1 MRKLLSLLSLSAL
14 AIPILTGCANGNPTV
29 GTCTGNCPALLT
41 PVSLSATDTPPS
53 GVSVLSFQVQLTA
66 ATLNPAS
73 GRTSPVSLLPNDS
86 EPSGASTPISID
98 ATQLQAVSQ
107 FLSVHNVPSTGYD
120 SLSLTFAN
128 PKLVIYNA
136 SDSAIS
142 AACPIGS
149 VCQLAPS
156 INGSATL
163 NFTGA
168 PFPNTTTPNTPL
180 SLLIDFHL
188 NTILQTNFSLNVGA
202 ANGVTVSQIPSS
214 TASSPSPQLGYI
226 TGSLPNVSNALAGG
240 PPTFQFIS
248 QDNRIYAIN
257 TSTTSTT
264 YNNFPASLCST
275 GSFSCVTPGQ
285 SLRIQVGGFSA
296 NDELNASKIDFIQT
310 SSQQTVEGT
319 ILHFN
324 PSVTNIAGAPPYNVT
339 LLIRDNPT
347 NNPNL
352 LPGTI
357 ATVSFS
363 DGNPSYSI
371 DSDGF
376 TLPAGLSFSNG
387 SDFVVG
393 QDISLNIV
401 SGSIGSISGPQPS
414 STWSAPPTVTFQA
427 DGVTLEPS
435 NLTATIA
442 SLDSGSQTLTL
453 SGMAGPIFV
462 PWPIVSP
469 STGSF
474 SVLTTSNTTYQGAS
488 PDTFGGLANGDT
500 VSVSGWLFPHDA
512 SSTSPRLAAQS
523 VVLRPAGVF

>member
-14 AIPILTGCANGNPTV
+14 AIPILTGCANGTPSP

-41 PVSLSATDTPPS
+41 PVSLSATDTPPA

-66 ATLNPAS
+66 ATLNPTS

-86 EPSGASTPISID
+86 GPSGTSTPIPID
-98 ATQLQAVSQ
+98 ATQIQAVSQ
-107 FLSVHNVPSTGYD
+107 LLSAHSVPSTGYD
-120 SLSLTFAN
+120 SLSLSFAN

-136 SDSAIS
+136 SDSSIS

-149 VCQLAPS
+149 VCQLAPTV
-156 INGSATL
+156 NGSATL

-168 PFPNTTTPNTPL
+168 PLPVTTTPDTPL
-180 SLLIDFHL
+180 SFLIDFHL
-188 NTILQTNFSLNVGA
+188 NNILQSDFSLDLGA
-202 ANGVTVSQIPSS
+202 TNGVTVSQIPSTTTS
-214 TASSPSPQLGYI
+214 TSPQLGYI
-226 TGSLPNVSNALAGG
+226 TGSLPSVHSLVVGQSF
-240 PPTFQFIS
+240 FQFIS
-248 QDNRIYAIN
+248 QDNRTYTIN
-257 TSTTSTT
+257 TGSDTTF
-264 YNNFPASLCST
+264 NNFPASGCPT
-275 GSFSCVTPGQ
+275 GSLSCLAEAQ
-285 SLRIQVGGFSA
+285 NIRIQVGGISA
-296 NDELNASKIDFIQT
+296 NGELNTSKIDFIQ
-310 SSQQTVEGT
+310 SSTQQTVEGT

-352 LPGTI
+352 LPGTV
-357 ATVSFS
+357 ATVTFS
-363 DGNPSYSI
+363 DGNPTYSI

-387 SDFVVG
+387 SDFLVG
-393 QDISLNIV
+393 QNIRLNIV
-401 SGSIGSISGPQPS
+401 AGSIGSITSPPPS
-414 STWSAPPTVTFQA
+414 TTWSAPPTVTFQA

-435 NLTATIA
+435 NLTASISA
-442 SLDSGSQTLTL
+442 LDSGAQSLTL
-453 SGMAGPIFV
+453 SGTAGPIFV
-462 PWPIVSP
+462 PWPSAAP
-469 STGSF
+469 SAESF
-474 SVLTTSNTTYQGAS
+474 SILTTSNTTYQGAS

-523 VVLRPAGVF
+523 IVLRPSGVF